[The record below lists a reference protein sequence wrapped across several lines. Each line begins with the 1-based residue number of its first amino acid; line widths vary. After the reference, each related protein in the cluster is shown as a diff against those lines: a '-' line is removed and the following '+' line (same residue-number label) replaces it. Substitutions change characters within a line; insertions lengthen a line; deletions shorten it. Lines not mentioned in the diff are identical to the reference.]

1 MSKYP
6 PPATLSSVIVALARE
21 AKRLDLTAYAIAKTS
36 ELPVST
42 VQRALDGMTSPTLVT
57 VEAVAD
63 ALGMEIK
70 VLRR

>member
-6 PPATLSSVIVALARE
+6 PPATPSSVIVALARE
-21 AKRLDLTAYAIAKTS
+21 AKRLGLTAYAIAKTS

-42 VQRALDGMTSPTLVT
+42 VQRALDGLTSPTLVT

-70 VLRR
+70 VQRR